1 MVCSKCG
8 NENVTGTKFCIFC
21 GQPLAEAAPVA
32 ETQVAETPVQ
42 ENAVPESTPAQNN
55 AMPGGAPMNGA
66 PMQNNM
72 MPGGAPMNGAPMQN
86 NMMPGGAPMN
96 GAPMQNNMMPGG
108 APMNGAPMQN
118 NMMPGGAPMPNGAP
132 MQGGIPMGNPM
143 QRPMG
148 APMQGGIPMGNP
160 NGGIPVGRPVGN
172 PMGSPYVMGAVPPAN
187 PPQKKGG
194 AAKVVIILLILL
206 ILVGIG
212 VVAFVFIS
220 KNAETK
226 KINEALQSAQELAED
241 GSYQDAEEAYL
252 EVLEMQADNVEAID
266 GLTANYIAWADDYVA
281 DGDYEGALA
290 VLEEADSQAKRKA
303 IKEAIAEIEDAM
315 TTQMVAAG
323 SEFSDA
329 DLVFIGSS
337 DNQPVE
343 LDHSIIVY
351 SDVTYYTEYAT
362 ANYDEYAEEYMTA
375 RGLELGM
382 TLDDYVALYN
392 VEEGYA
398 AWELYSGSENEY
410 TSFLA
415 YEEGEDPAE
424 MYYDYN
430 NAWLDIGY
438 CKEDGEWRQLEDWE
452 VMDTWFCDAYLDD
465 YEEVVVFAV
474 NIDEW
479 GEVIG
484 ISLEHFTYDE
494 GWVEWQGWAE

>member
-1 MVCSKCG
+1 MVCNKCG

-32 ETQVAETPVQ
+32 EPQVTETPVQ
-42 ENAVPESTPAQNN
+42 ENAVPESTPMQNN
-55 AMPGGAPMNGA
+55 GMQGGAPMPNGAPMQNNMMPNGAPMNGA

-72 MPGGAPMNGAPMQN
+72 MPG
-86 NMMPGGAPMN
+86 
-96 GAPMQNNMMPGG
+96 
-108 APMNGAPMQN
+108 
-118 NMMPGGAPMPNGAP
+118 GAP

-160 NGGIPVGRPVGN
+160 GGGIPVGRPVGN
-172 PMGSPYVMGAVPPAN
+172 PMGGPYAMGAVPPAN

-194 AAKVVIILLILL
+194 AAKIVIILLILL
-206 ILVGIG
+206 ILVGVG

-226 KINEALQSAQELAED
+226 KINEALQTAQELAED

-252 EVLEMQADNVEAID
+252 EVLEMQSDNTEAID

-290 VLEEADSQAKRKA
+290 VLEEADSQAKRKT
-303 IKEAIAEIEDAM
+303 IKEAIAEIEEAIASQ
-315 TTQMVAAG
+315 TVAAG
-323 SEFSDA
+323 SDFSDA

-343 LDHSIIVY
+343 LDHAIIVY

-362 ANYDEYAEEYMTA
+362 GNYDEYAEEYSTA

-382 TLDDYVALYN
+382 TLDDYLALYN

-398 AWELYSGSENEY
+398 IWELYSGSENEY
-410 TSFLA
+410 TSFAA
-415 YEEGEDPAE
+415 YEGQDPAD

-452 VMDTWFCDAYLDD
+452 VQDTWFCDAYLDD

-474 NIDEW
+474 NFDEW
-479 GEVIG
+479 GEVTG
-484 ISLEHFTYDE
+484 ISLEYFTYDE